1 MWRLFGQI
9 LEQIGLLL
17 FQHLVTLQQTI
28 SKVETNLVTLQQTI
42 NKVETNLVTLQTINK
57 VETNPTRL

>member
-28 SKVETNLVTLQQTI
+28 NKVETNLVTLQQTI
-42 NKVETNLVTLQTINK
+42 SK

>member
-28 SKVETNLVTLQQTI
+28 
-42 NKVETNLVTLQTINK
+42 NKVETNLVTLQTISK

>member
-28 SKVETNLVTLQQTI
+28 

-57 VETNPTRL
+57 VETNLVTLQTISKVETNPTRL